1 MKSESFITR
10 FSLYNRNKH
19 QNLGCLLLTIR
30 RVQGRCHGDLAT
42 GLGRLIMTARTVT
55 PGSALSI
62 GSDNK
67 TPPNHAITGDQG
79 PSLRRNG
86 NVLGHL
92 GCLV

>member
-10 FSLYNRNKH
+10 FSLYNRNKC

-42 GLGRLIMTARTVT
+42 GLGCLIMTARRVM
-55 PGSALSI
+55 PGSALSM

-67 TPPNHAITGDQG
+67 TITSDQG

-86 NVLGHL
+86 KVLGHL